1 MGHKYPI
8 RGGKMKSKSR
18 GNGQGCAVKVKANC
32 WKAIATIG
40 YVDGKAIRRTKSGFL
55 TKAEALAYIPTL
67 KQKKSETRAKMTFK
81 DAFDEMLKARNC
93 GKSTIN
99 CYKSGIRLFEEYF
112 SYKLDE
118 LDVDELQECLDETD
132 LGIKTRQNARTA
144 LGLVYKWAIPRGLVP
159 DAINKASFLS
169 VGEGEAPKKR
179 AFTADELRKI
189 EAAVGV
195 VPYADYVFC
204 HCFLG
209 FRPSA
214 LLNLKCSDYNL
225 RERAFIGGI
234 KTEAGIGRTVTV
246 SPVIGKIINHL
257 ILNAHGGYVFGR
269 NGEKMSPRF
278 YRHQFYEVLA
288 AVGIQALGDHTLTPH
303 SCRHTFATLMKRIE
317 APEKDKLELIG
328 HTSGEMLRYYQ
339 DVNFEDLRRI
349 TDRLE
354 IG

>member
-1 MGHKYPI
+1 MGQKYPI

-40 YVDGKAIRRTKSGFL
+40 YVDGKAVRRTKSGFL

-67 KQKKSETRAKMTFK
+67 KKKKVDLRANTTLKE
-81 DAFDEMLKARNC
+81 AFDEMLATRNC
-93 GKSTIN
+93 GKSTKL
-99 CYKSGIRLFEEYF
+99 CYQAGIKVFSDFF
-112 SYKLDE
+112 SYRLDE
-118 LDVDELQECLDETD
+118 LDVDELQECLNDPAVGRRTQ
-132 LGIKTRQNARTA
+132 QNARTA

-159 DAINKASFLS
+159 DGVNKASFLA

-189 EAAVGV
+189 EKAVGV
-195 VPYADYVFC
+195 VPFADFVFC

-209 FRPSA
+209 FRPAA
-214 LLNLKCSDYNL
+214 LLDLKCSDYNV
-225 RERAFIGGI
+225 RERAFVGGI

-257 ILNAHGGYVFGR
+257 VFKSGGGYVFGIEGKKISTKVYR
-269 NGEKMSPRF
+269 RRF
-278 YRHQFYEVLA
+278 YELLDA
-288 AVGIQALGDHTLTPH
+288 LGIQPLGDHTLTPH
-303 SCRHTFATLMKRIE
+303 CCRHTFATLMKNVE

-339 DVNFEDLRRI
+339 DVDLDDLRRI
-349 TDRLE
+349 TDALK